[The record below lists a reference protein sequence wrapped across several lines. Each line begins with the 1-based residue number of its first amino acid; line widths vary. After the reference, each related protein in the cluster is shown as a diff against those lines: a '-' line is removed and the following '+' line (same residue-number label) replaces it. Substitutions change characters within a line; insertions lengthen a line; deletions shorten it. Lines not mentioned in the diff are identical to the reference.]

1 MLSERVS
8 VQRTGRP
15 TFRANHGRIRSSGYN
30 PILAPKP
37 PPTSGAMTRTWAG
50 WRPYMPHERHPEC
63 AFERDILAVDAAGR
77 QELWILAP

>member
-50 WRPYMPHERHPEC
+50 WRP
-63 AFERDILAVDAAGR
+63 
-77 QELWILAP
+77 